1 MKKLIEIF
9 GLGVLMILG
18 GSLAEYTLSSFS
30 VVFIYSGAFVL
41 IWGLGLFYWKVIQK
55 GMRWIKELK
64 ILQKNNNKAI
74 ENKESIAY
82 FLFSSDIC
90 IILKAFVLEYQLR

>member
-18 GSLAEYTLSSFS
+18 GSLSGYALSSFS

-64 ILQKNNNKAI
+64 NIS
-74 ENKESIAY
+74 KE
-82 FLFSSDIC
+82 
-90 IILKAFVLEYQLR
+90 

>member
-9 GLGVLMILG
+9 GLGVLIILG

-30 VVFIYSGAFVL
+30 VVFIYSGVFVL

-64 ILQKNNNKAI
+64 NIS
-74 ENKESIAY
+74 KE
-82 FLFSSDIC
+82 
-90 IILKAFVLEYQLR
+90 

>member
-30 VVFIYSGAFVL
+30 VVFIYSGVFVL
-41 IWGLGLFYWKVIQK
+41 IWGLGLFYWKVMQK
-55 GMRWIKELK
+55 GMDWIKELK
-64 ILQKNNNKAI
+64 NIS
-74 ENKESIAY
+74 KE
-82 FLFSSDIC
+82 
-90 IILKAFVLEYQLR
+90 

>member
-1 MKKLIEIF
+1 
-9 GLGVLMILG
+9 MILG

-30 VVFIYSGAFVL
+30 VVFIYSGVFVL

-64 ILQKNNNKAI
+64 NIS
-74 ENKESIAY
+74 KE
-82 FLFSSDIC
+82 
-90 IILKAFVLEYQLR
+90 

>member
-18 GSLAEYTLSSFS
+18 GSLSEYTLSSFS
-30 VVFIYSGAFVL
+30 VVFIYSGVFVL

-64 ILQKNNNKAI
+64 NIS
-74 ENKESIAY
+74 KE
-82 FLFSSDIC
+82 
-90 IILKAFVLEYQLR
+90 

>member
-30 VVFIYSGAFVL
+30 VVFIYSGVFVL

-55 GMRWIKELK
+55 GMRWIQELK
-64 ILQKNNNKAI
+64 NIS
-74 ENKESIAY
+74 KE
-82 FLFSSDIC
+82 
-90 IILKAFVLEYQLR
+90 

>member
-30 VVFIYSGAFVL
+30 VVFIYSGVFVL

-55 GMRWIKELK
+55 GMRWIKGLK
-64 ILQKNNNKAI
+64 NIS
-74 ENKESIAY
+74 KE
-82 FLFSSDIC
+82 
-90 IILKAFVLEYQLR
+90 

>member
-41 IWGLGLFYWKVIQK
+41 IWGLGLF
-55 GMRWIKELK
+55 
-64 ILQKNNNKAI
+64 
-74 ENKESIAY
+74 
-82 FLFSSDIC
+82 
-90 IILKAFVLEYQLR
+90 

>member
-18 GSLAEYTLSSFS
+18 GSLAEYALSSFS
-30 VVFIYSGAFVL
+30 EVFIYSGAFVL

-55 GMRWIKELK
+55 GMDWIKELK
-64 ILQKNNNKAI
+64 NIS
-74 ENKESIAY
+74 KE
-82 FLFSSDIC
+82 
-90 IILKAFVLEYQLR
+90 

>member
-30 VVFIYSGAFVL
+30 VVFIYSGVFVL
-41 IWGLGLFYWKVIQK
+41 IWGLALFYWKVIQK
-55 GMRWIKELK
+55 GMDWIKELK
-64 ILQKNNNKAI
+64 NIS
-74 ENKESIAY
+74 KE
-82 FLFSSDIC
+82 
-90 IILKAFVLEYQLR
+90 

>member
-30 VVFIYSGAFVL
+30 VVFIYSGVFVL
-41 IWGLGLFYWKVIQK
+41 IWGLALFYWKVIQK

-64 ILQKNNNKAI
+64 NIS
-74 ENKESIAY
+74 KE
-82 FLFSSDIC
+82 
-90 IILKAFVLEYQLR
+90 

>member
-18 GSLAEYTLSSFS
+18 GSLAEYTLSPFS
-30 VVFIYSGAFVL
+30 VVFIYSGVFVL
-41 IWGLGLFYWKVIQK
+41 IWGLALFYWKVIQK

-64 ILQKNNNKAI
+64 NIS
-74 ENKESIAY
+74 KE
-82 FLFSSDIC
+82 
-90 IILKAFVLEYQLR
+90 

>member
-1 MKKLIEIF
+1 MEKNEISKTFINSTYFYVMIYKERIFMKKLIEIF

-64 ILQKNNNKAI
+64 NIS
-74 ENKESIAY
+74 KE
-82 FLFSSDIC
+82 
-90 IILKAFVLEYQLR
+90 

>member
-30 VVFIYSGAFVL
+30 VVFIYSGVFVL

-55 GMRWIKELK
+55 VWTGLKNLK
-64 ILQKNNNKAI
+64 IFQKNNNKAI
-74 ENKESIAY
+74 EK
-82 FLFSSDIC
+82 
-90 IILKAFVLEYQLR
+90 

>member
-30 VVFIYSGAFVL
+30 VVFIYSGVFVL
-41 IWGLGLFYWKVIQK
+41 IWGLGLLYWKVIQK

-64 ILQKNNNKAI
+64 NIS
-74 ENKESIAY
+74 KE
-82 FLFSSDIC
+82 
-90 IILKAFVLEYQLR
+90 

>member
-18 GSLAEYTLSSFS
+18 GSLAEYTLFSFS

-41 IWGLGLFYWKVIQK
+41 ILGLGLFYWKVIQK
-55 GMRWIKELK
+55 GMDWIKELK
-64 ILQKNNNKAI
+64 NIS
-74 ENKESIAY
+74 KE
-82 FLFSSDIC
+82 
-90 IILKAFVLEYQLR
+90 

>member
-18 GSLAEYTLSSFS
+18 GSLAGYVLSSFS

-41 IWGLGLFYWKVIQK
+41 IWGLGLFYWKVVQK
-55 GMRWIKELK
+55 GMDWIKELK
-64 ILQKNNNKAI
+64 NIS
-74 ENKESIAY
+74 KE
-82 FLFSSDIC
+82 
-90 IILKAFVLEYQLR
+90 

>member
-30 VVFIYSGAFVL
+30 VVFIYSGVFVL

-55 GMRWIKELK
+55 GMDWIKELK
-64 ILQKNNNKAI
+64 NIS
-74 ENKESIAY
+74 KE
-82 FLFSSDIC
+82 
-90 IILKAFVLEYQLR
+90 

>member
-18 GSLAEYTLSSFS
+18 GSLAEFTLSSFS
-30 VVFIYSGAFVL
+30 VVFIYSGVFVL

-55 GMRWIKELK
+55 GMDWIKELK
-64 ILQKNNNKAI
+64 NIS
-74 ENKESIAY
+74 KE
-82 FLFSSDIC
+82 
-90 IILKAFVLEYQLR
+90 

>member
-18 GSLAEYTLSSFS
+18 GSLAGYALSSFS

-64 ILQKNNNKAI
+64 NKAI

>member
-18 GSLAEYTLSSFS
+18 GSLAEYTISSFS
-30 VVFIYSGAFVL
+30 VVFIYSGVFVL

-64 ILQKNNNKAI
+64 NIS
-74 ENKESIAY
+74 KE
-82 FLFSSDIC
+82 
-90 IILKAFVLEYQLR
+90 

>member
-30 VVFIYSGAFVL
+30 VVFIYSGVFVL

-55 GMRWIKELK
+55 GMRWIKDLK
-64 ILQKNNNKAI
+64 NIS
-74 ENKESIAY
+74 KE
-82 FLFSSDIC
+82 
-90 IILKAFVLEYQLR
+90 

>member
-1 MKKLIEIF
+1 MEKNEISKTFINSTYFYVMIYKERIFMKKLIEIF

-18 GSLAEYTLSSFS
+18 GSLAEYTISSFS

-55 GMRWIKELK
+55 GMDWIKELK
-64 ILQKNNNKAI
+64 NIS
-74 ENKESIAY
+74 KE
-82 FLFSSDIC
+82 
-90 IILKAFVLEYQLR
+90 

>member
-30 VVFIYSGAFVL
+30 VVFIYSGVFVL

-55 GMRWIKELK
+55 GMDWIKELK
-64 ILQKNNNKAI
+64 NFS
-74 ENKESIAY
+74 KE
-82 FLFSSDIC
+82 
-90 IILKAFVLEYQLR
+90 

>member
-18 GSLAEYTLSSFS
+18 GSLSGYTLSSFS
-30 VVFIYSGAFVL
+30 VVFIYSGVFVL

-64 ILQKNNNKAI
+64 NIS
-74 ENKESIAY
+74 KE
-82 FLFSSDIC
+82 
-90 IILKAFVLEYQLR
+90 

>member
-30 VVFIYSGAFVL
+30 VVFIYSGVFVL
-41 IWGLGLFYWKVIQK
+41 ISGLGLFYWKVIQK

-64 ILQKNNNKAI
+64 NIS
-74 ENKESIAY
+74 KE
-82 FLFSSDIC
+82 
-90 IILKAFVLEYQLR
+90 

>member
-1 MKKLIEIF
+1 MERNEISKTFINSTYFYVEIF

-30 VVFIYSGAFVL
+30 VVFIYSGVFVL

-55 GMRWIKELK
+55 GMDWIKELK
-64 ILQKNNNKAI
+64 NIS
-74 ENKESIAY
+74 KE
-82 FLFSSDIC
+82 
-90 IILKAFVLEYQLR
+90 

>member
-30 VVFIYSGAFVL
+30 VVFIHSGVFVL

-64 ILQKNNNKAI
+64 NIS
-74 ENKESIAY
+74 KE
-82 FLFSSDIC
+82 
-90 IILKAFVLEYQLR
+90 

>member
-1 MKKLIEIF
+1 MEKNEISKTFINSTYFYVMIYKERIFMKKLIEIF

-55 GMRWIKELK
+55 GMDWIKELK
-64 ILQKNNNKAI
+64 NIS
-74 ENKESIAY
+74 KE
-82 FLFSSDIC
+82 
-90 IILKAFVLEYQLR
+90 

>member
-18 GSLAEYTLSSFS
+18 GSLTEYTLSSFS
-30 VVFIYSGAFVL
+30 LVFVYSGAAVL
-41 IWGLGLFYWKVIQK
+41 LWGLGLFYWKVIQK

-64 ILQKNNNKAI
+64 NIS
-74 ENKESIAY
+74 KE
-82 FLFSSDIC
+82 
-90 IILKAFVLEYQLR
+90 

>member
-1 MKKLIEIF
+1 MESYQVTDLVIMFPYLFVMIYKERIFMKKLIEIF

-55 GMRWIKELK
+55 GMDWIKELK
-64 ILQKNNNKAI
+64 NIS
-74 ENKESIAY
+74 KE
-82 FLFSSDIC
+82 
-90 IILKAFVLEYQLR
+90 